1 LIVNLASND
10 NVTGAALP
18 AALAHTLDAVQDR
31 TTLGLKGEIALL
43 KHQMDLLLVA
53 FHDTEQQ
60 LWQAQ
65 KMEVVGELTGGIAHD
80 FNNILTV
87 ITGMVEI
94 LADGVAD
101 KPDLATAARM
111 INDAAGRGG
120 DLTQRLLAFARKQ
133 PLRPC
138 ATDLNAAVA
147 EAAKMLAPTLGER
160 IRIEMNFA
168 DNLGTVLVDQN
179 QLAAALLNLGL
190 NARDAMPGGGVLTVE
205 TGTIDGAELDCE
217 IPPGGYIAV
226 AIHDSGT
233 GIAAA
238 IKHRVFEPFFTT
250 KDVGRGSGLG
260 LAMVHGFIKQCGGQ
274 ITIDSEEGQGT
285 TVRMYL
291 PRA

>member
-1 LIVNLASND
+1 MKLASND
-10 NVTGAALP
+10 NVTASALP
-18 AALAHTLDAVQDR
+18 AAPVHTLDAAQDR
-31 TTLGLKGEIALL
+31 TTLGLQSEIALL
-43 KHQMDLLLVA
+43 KHQLDLLLVT

-65 KMEVVGELTGGIAHD
+65 KMELVGELTGGIAHD

-101 KPDLATAARM
+101 KPDLATAAKM

-120 DLTQRLLAFARKQ
+120 DLTQRLLAFARKE
-133 PLRPC
+133 PMRLHV
-138 ATDLNAAVA
+138 TDLNAVVV
-147 EAAKMLAPTLGER
+147 ETAKLLAPTLGER
-160 IRIEMNFA
+160 IRIELKCA
-168 DNLGTVLVDQN
+168 DNLGSVLVDEN

-190 NARDAMPGGGVLTVE
+190 NARDAMSAGGILTIE
-205 TGTIDGAELDCE
+205 TGTIEGAGLDCE
-217 IPPGGYIAV
+217 IPPRGYAAV
-226 AIHDSGT
+226 TIRDSGT
-233 GIAAA
+233 GIDAA

-250 KDVGRGSGLG
+250 KDVGCGSGLG

-274 ITIDSEEGQGT
+274 ITIDSDEGKGT

>member
-1 LIVNLASND
+1 MNLASND
-10 NVTGAALP
+10 NLTASALP

-31 TTLGLKGEIALL
+31 TTLGLQGEIALL
-43 KHQMDLLLVA
+43 KHQLDLLLVT

-65 KMEVVGELTGGIAHD
+65 KMELVGELTGGIAHD

-101 KPDLATAARM
+101 KPDLASAAKM
-111 INDAAGRGG
+111 INDAAERGG
-120 DLTQRLLAFARKQ
+120 DLTHRLLGFARKQ
-133 PLRPC
+133 PLRPH
-138 ATDLNAAVA
+138 ATDLNVIVT
-147 EAAKMLAPTLGER
+147 EAAKLLAPTLGER
-160 IRIEMNFA
+160 IRIELKCA
-168 DNLGTVLVDQN
+168 DNLGSVLVDEN

-190 NARDAMPGGGVLTVE
+190 NARDAMSGGGILTIE
-205 TGTIDGAELDCE
+205 TGTIDGAGLECE
-217 IPPGGYIAV
+217 IPPRGYAAV
-226 AIHDSGT
+226 AVRDSGS
-233 GIAAA
+233 GIDVR

-250 KDVGRGSGLG
+250 KDVGCGSGLG
-260 LAMVHGFIKQCGGQ
+260 LAMVHSFIKQCGGQ
-274 ITIDSEEGQGT
+274 ITIDSVKGKGT